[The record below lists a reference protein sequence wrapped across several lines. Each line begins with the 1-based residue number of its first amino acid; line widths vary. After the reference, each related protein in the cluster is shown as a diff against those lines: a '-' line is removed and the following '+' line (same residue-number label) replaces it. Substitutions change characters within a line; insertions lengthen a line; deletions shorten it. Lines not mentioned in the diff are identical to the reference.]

1 MAGALGVQLH
11 DRLVSLAWLS
21 ATSSDDAAYDLGNY
35 TLRTVNGPPLPF
47 TFSDGATVTSDVL
60 TIRDDGRFSDA
71 VQFSGGTVQV
81 CQKT

>member
-81 CQKT
+81 FQKT